1 MEFTRTI
8 FLGTALAV
16 SFGAAQAAGD
26 KQGDVPGFN
35 ELDRNDDGALTRS
48 EAAANPALAARFKE
62 VDGDGDGKVSR
73 FEYLKTM
80 AKKDFNSLREKAADF
95 IEPNDKASAG
105 DTKPGR

>member
-1 MEFTRTI
+1 MQLTRTI
-8 FLGTALAV
+8 FLGAALAV

-62 VDGDGDGKVSR
+62 VDSDGDGKVSR